1 VGTLANDNGKYN
13 WLISDVTPQVPLCNS
28 LTGSEGFLAIEVIM
42 AKYGLVEAMT
52 K

>member
-1 VGTLANDNGKYN
+1 MV
-13 WLISDVTPQVPLCNS
+13 
-28 LTGSEGFLAIEVIM
+28 LTGSEGYLAIEVIM